1 MRCNLNFL
9 KLRYLSCVPKL
20 VRNVGK
26 KIISLYVQ
34 FDYKIMRKYEDIEK
48 IEKKFNIIVCL
59 TEQV

>member
-9 KLRYLSCVPKL
+9 KLKYLSGVPKL